1 MIIETSRLRIRR
13 LTLEDAEFV
22 FGLVNEPA
30 FIANIG
36 DKGVRTLEDAKRF
49 ISKGPWTCQEKR
61 GYGQFLVCRKQDGE
75 PVGICGLLFRDVINV
90 TDVGFAILA
99 EHRGRGFAFEAASA
113 VMNYGV
119 AELQIEEIVGLT
131 SVDNT
136 ASIRVLEKL
145 GMKFNGVVKMS
156 DDDPGTAV
164 YRCASPGVR
173 DVRICIKEI

>member
-13 LTLEDAEFV
+13 LTLEDADFILR
-22 FGLVNEPA
+22 LVSEPA

-36 DKGVRTLEDAKRF
+36 DKGVRTLADARIF
-49 ISKGPWTCQEKR
+49 ISKGPWTCQAKA

-75 PVGICGLLFRDVINV
+75 SIGVCGLLFRDGLNL

-99 EHRGRGFAFEAASA
+99 EHRGQGFAFEAASA
-113 VMNYGV
+113 VMKYGL

-131 SVDNT
+131 LAENT

-145 GMKFNGVVKMS
+145 GMKFDRVVKIF

-164 YRCASPGVR
+164 YRCASA
-173 DVRICIKEI
+173 